1 MNWIEALILGVVQ
14 GLSEFL
20 PISSSAHLIIVQK
33 ILGIHVEG
41 NQLEFEVLL
50 HFASLLAVTIY
61 FRKDLSDIVKGF
73 FSYLLSRQN
82 EKKVH
87 FHFGWLLI
95 LSTGVTAVLG
105 KLFEDVLGNN
115 MTNTTTIGASLI
127 VTGLFLIL
135 IEHGVKP
142 GKRTAGQMTWR
153 DGVIIGFGQALAV
166 LPGISR
172 AGSTLV
178 TALWCG
184 LDKQTAVR
192 YSFLLS
198 IPLIVGISIVEI
210 PEMSPLFFNEYFFE
224 TTIAFIASFLF
235 AIVGI
240 KWLISMVNR
249 TKLSYFAVYCI
260 ILGVIVWIFI
270 QDVQIV
276 I

>member
-1 MNWIEALILGVVQ
+1 MNWLEALILGVVQ

-20 PISSSAHLIIVQK
+20 PISSSAHLIIFQK
-33 ILGIHVEG
+33 LLGVHVEG

-50 HFASLLAVTIY
+50 HFASLLAVSIY
-61 FRKDLSDIVKGF
+61 FRKEILDITKGF
-73 FSYLLSRQN
+73 LSYLLFRKIESKTNFQ
-82 EKKVH
+82 
-87 FHFGWLLI
+87 FGWLLI
-95 LSTGVTAVLG
+95 LATGVTAILG
-105 KLFEDVLGNN
+105 KLFEDFLGNN
-115 MTNTTTIGASLI
+115 MLSTATIGASLI
-127 VTGLFLIL
+127 VTGIFLIL

-142 GKRTAGQMTWR
+142 GKRTVAQMTWK
-153 DGVIIGFGQALAV
+153 DGMIIGFGQALAV

-184 LDKQTAVR
+184 LEKKTAVR

-198 IPLIVGISIVEI
+198 IPLITGISLVEI
-210 PEMSPLFFNEYFFE
+210 PNISPLFFRDYLLE
-224 TTIAFIASFLF
+224 TIIAFIASFLF

-260 ILGVIVWIFI
+260 VLGLVVWVFI
-270 QDVQIV
+270 KDVKLV
-276 I
+276 

>member
-1 MNWIEALILGVVQ
+1 MNWFEALILGIVQ

-20 PISSSAHLIIVQK
+20 PISSSAHLLLVQK
-33 ILGIHVEG
+33 LLGIKVDG
-41 NQLEFEVLL
+41 NHLEFEILL

-61 FRKDLSDIVKGF
+61 FRKELLDIIHGF
-73 FSYLLSRQN
+73 FAYLLFKN
-82 EKKVH
+82 KEKVAQ
-87 FHFGWLLI
+87 FRFSLL
-95 LSTGVTAVLG
+95 LVFSTGITAIIG
-105 KLFEDVLGNN
+105 KLFEGLIGENI
-115 MTNTTTIGASLI
+115 TNTATIGASLI

-135 IEHGVKP
+135 IEHGIKP
-142 GKRTAGQMTWR
+142 GKRTAREMNWR
-153 DGVIIGFGQALAV
+153 DGFLIGFGQALAI

-184 LDKQTAVR
+184 LEKKTAVR

-198 IPLIVGISIVEI
+198 IPLILGITIVEV
-210 PEMSPLFFNEYFFE
+210 PDMSPDFFNLYFVE

-249 TKLSYFAVYCI
+249 TRLSYFAIYCI
-260 ILGVIVWIFI
+260 GLGTLVWIFLR
-270 QDVQIV
+270 DLPFV
-276 I
+276 

>member
-1 MNWIEALILGVVQ
+1 MNWFEALILGIVQ

-20 PISSSAHLIIVQK
+20 PISSSAHLVIIQK
-33 ILGIHVEG
+33 LLGIKVEG

-50 HFASLLAVTIY
+50 HFASLLAVSIY
-61 FRKDLSDIVKGF
+61 FRKEIIEIVHGF
-73 FSYLLSRQN
+73 CSYVFYKKQ
-82 EKKVH
+82 EKKIQYR
-87 FHFGWLLI
+87 FGLL
-95 LSTGVTAVLG
+95 LLFSTGITAVLG
-105 KLFEDVLGNN
+105 KLFEGLLGQN
-115 MTNTTTIGASLI
+115 MTNTVTIGASLI

-142 GKRTAGQMTWR
+142 GTRTASHMTWK
-153 DGVIIGFGQALAV
+153 DGLIIGIGQALAV

-198 IPLIVGISIVEI
+198 IPLILGISIVEV
-210 PEMSPLFFNEYFFE
+210 PEMSRQFFTLYLVE

-240 KWLISMVNR
+240 KWLIAMVNR
-249 TKLSYFAVYCI
+249 TKLSYFAIYCI
-260 ILGVIVWIFI
+260 LLGTVVWIFI
-270 QDVQIV
+270 KDVPLV
-276 I
+276 

>member
-20 PISSSAHLIIVQK
+20 PISSSAHLVIIQHL
-33 ILGIHVEG
+33 LGIKIEG

-61 FRKDLSDIVKGF
+61 FRKEIVEIIAGF
-73 FSYLLSRQN
+73 FSYVFLRN
-82 EKKVH
+82 KEKKVQY
-87 FHFGWLLI
+87 HFGLLLL
-95 LSTGVTAVLG
+95 LSTGTTAVLG
-105 KLFEDVLGNN
+105 KLFEDVLGTNL
-115 MTNTTTIGASLI
+115 TNTATIGASLV
-127 VTGLFLIL
+127 VTGIFLIL

-142 GKRTAGQMTWR
+142 GKRTAKEMTWK
-153 DGVIIGFGQALAV
+153 DGIIIGFGQALAI

-198 IPLIVGISIVEI
+198 IPLIVGITLAEI
-210 PEMSPLFFNEYFFE
+210 QDLSPLFFTTYLAE
-224 TTIAFIASFLF
+224 TIIAFVGSFLF

-249 TKLSYFAVYCI
+249 TKLSYFAIYCI
-260 ILGVIVWIFI
+260 VLGVIVWAFMK
-270 QDVQIV
+270 DVTGV
-276 I
+276 

>member
-1 MNWIEALILGVVQ
+1 MNWFEALILGIVQ

-20 PISSSAHLIIVQK
+20 PISSSAHLVIIQK
-33 ILGIHVEG
+33 LLGIKVEG

-50 HFASLLAVTIY
+50 HFASLLAVSIY
-61 FRKDLSDIVKGF
+61 FRKEIFEIINGF
-73 FSYLLSRQN
+73 CLYAFYKRE
-82 EKKVH
+82 EKKVQYR
-87 FHFGWLLI
+87 FCLL
-95 LSTGVTAVLG
+95 LLFSTGITAILG
-105 KLFEDVLGNN
+105 KLFEGFLGAN
-115 MTNTTTIGASLI
+115 MTNTVTIGASLI

-142 GKRTAGQMTWR
+142 GTRTASHMTWK
-153 DGVIIGFGQALAV
+153 DGLIIGIGQALAV

-184 LDKQTAVR
+184 LDKHTAVR

-198 IPLIVGISIVEI
+198 IPLILGISIVEV
-210 PEMSPLFFNEYFFE
+210 PEMSPQFFTLYLVE

-240 KWLISMVNR
+240 KWLIAMVNR
-249 TKLSYFAVYCI
+249 TKLSYFAIYCI
-260 ILGVIVWIFI
+260 VLGTVVWVFI
-270 QDVQIV
+270 KDVPLV
-276 I
+276 